1 MVMVGAGLTYL
12 YLVADVTEPPGV
24 VTLMVTVPAVSA
36 GVLTTIFVAVSDVT
50 GGRLAPEGDGGGPV
64 EVGALDGDD
73 RPACGRSR
81 WPGRMW

>member
-1 MVMVGAGLTYL
+1 MMVGAGATYL

-36 GVLTTIFVAVSDVT
+36 GVLTTNFVAGVRCH
-50 GGRLAPEGDGGGPV
+50 GGRLATEGDGGGTGQ
-64 EVGALDGDD
+64 VGAVDGDD
-73 RPACGRSR
+73 RPTCGRSR